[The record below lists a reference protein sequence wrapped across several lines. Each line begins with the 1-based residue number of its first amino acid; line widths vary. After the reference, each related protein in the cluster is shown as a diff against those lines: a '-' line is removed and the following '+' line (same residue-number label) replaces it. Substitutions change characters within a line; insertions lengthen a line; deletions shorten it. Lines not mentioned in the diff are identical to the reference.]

1 MASIPTTF
9 NRIGAF
15 FFAYLVLL
23 AVYTVVTRL
32 YLSPLAKV
40 PGPKLAALSYL
51 YEWYYDII
59 QQGRFPFK
67 VRSLH
72 EQYGMRIALSKKE
85 VLAEKKRTCCE
96 DQPTRS
102 PYQRP

>member
-1 MASIPTTF
+1 MASIPTIF
-9 NRIGAF
+9 ERIVVF
-15 FFAYLVLL
+15 FFAYLMVL

-40 PGPKLAALSYL
+40 PGPKLAALTYL
-51 YEWYYDII
+51 YEWYYDIVR
-59 QQGRFPFK
+59 QGRFPFK

-72 EQYGMRIALSKKE
+72 EKYGMRIALSKEE

-96 DQPTRS
+96 DQPRRS